1 MRKLKTAAL
10 ISGGG
15 SNMAALIAAA
25 KQADYPAEI
34 ALVISSRPDAGGLA
48 KAEAAGIPTVAFD
61 HKAHD
66 RPGLEKLVDE
76 KLAEAD
82 IELVCL
88 AGWMRLL
95 SPYFIERWHNRL
107 INIHP
112 ALLPGFKGLHTHQRV
127 LDEGVKIHGCTVHYV
142 RLEMDVG
149 PIIAQAAVPVL
160 DGDTAD
166 ILGTR
171 VLMAEHMLYPHALAL
186 VASGR
191 VRVEGEHVVYSGQPS
206 GAVQPPLIAPAL

>member
-1 MRKLKTAAL
+1 MKKLKTAAL

-15 SNMAALIAAA
+15 SNMVALVAAA

-34 ALVISSRPDAGGLA
+34 SLVISSRPDAGGLA
-48 KAEAAGIPTVAFD
+48 KAEAAGIPTIAFD

-66 RPGLEKLVDE
+66 RPGLEKLVDQ
-76 KLAEAD
+76 KLTDAS

-112 ALLPGFKGLHTHQRV
+112 ALLPSFKGLHTHQRA

-142 RLEMDVG
+142 RQEMDVG

-166 ILGTR
+166 ILAAR
-171 VLMAEHMLYPHALAL
+171 VLMAEHKLYPHALAL
-186 VASGR
+186 VASGHAK
-191 VRVEGEHVVYSGQPS
+191 VDGERVVYSGQPG

>member
-1 MRKLKTAAL
+1 MRRLKTAAL

-15 SNMAALIAAA
+15 SNMAALVAAA
-25 KQADYPAEI
+25 KQPDYPAEI

-48 KAEAAGIPTVAFD
+48 KAEAAGIPTAAFD

-66 RPGLEKLVDE
+66 RPGLERLVDE
-76 KLAEAD
+76 ELAEAG

-112 ALLPGFKGLHTHQRV
+112 ALLPSFKGLHTHQRV

-142 RLEMDVG
+142 RQEMDAG

-166 ILGTR
+166 ILATR

-191 VRVEGEHVVYSGQPS
+191 ARVEGEHVVYSGQPS
-206 GAVQPPLIAPAL
+206 DAVHPLLIAPPL